1 MTTAMMTMMSIV
13 TCIERFSNDCR
24 KNNTKVNTATN
35 HDKRKQ
41 RDEPIR
47 TQPITA
53 QCIVS
58 STLRSCDWPWV

>member
-1 MTTAMMTMMSIV
+1 MTTAIMTMMSIV

-41 RDEPIR
+41 RDKPIR
-47 TQPITA
+47 IPTNYCSMHRKYHA
-53 QCIVS
+53 
-58 STLRSCDWPWV
+58 